1 MRRRPAVGVVLCNR
15 MPSPLPH
22 RSSYITLRLSETGP
36 RRTRPYTH
44 TLTFPVTTAYITHTC
59 STVQHR
65 MHVTHVHVFF
75 FLSFFPS
82 SFYALYPL
90 IYISRLSPLS
100 LLHYPFTLV
109 RFIIC
114 NLSSQR
120 AFVVVDSYPWFDFAS
135 VILSFFFFCFLY
147 NGRAHF
153 FFFFSLLL
161 SLLVSGL
168 PPKQLKEKDGRSNG
182 VYTTFSFHL
191 AISTC
196 ALCLWAKVLKSPSF
210 PLSLL

>member
-75 FLSFFPS
+75 SFLSSLHRFTLS
-82 SFYALYPL
+82 IRLS
-90 IYISRLSPLS
+90 ISRASALS
-100 LLHYPFTLV
+100 LYYIIPSHLFALSFATFLLNALLWLSTLTPGLILLLL
-109 RFIIC
+109 FF
-114 NLSSQR
+114 LFSS
-120 AFVVVDSYPWFDFAS
+120 S
-135 VILSFFFFCFLY
+135 VFCTTAGRTFSFFFLY
-147 NGRAHF
+147 SCRYW
-153 FFFFSLLL
+153 SL
-161 SLLVSGL
+161 
-168 PPKQLKEKDGRSNG
+168 DCRRSN
-182 VYTTFSFHL
+182 
-191 AISTC
+191 
-196 ALCLWAKVLKSPSF
+196 
-210 PLSLL
+210 